1 MSTEPRA
8 GIPDIRPSK
17 PGSSEAPGIAEPIK
31 LCSNENGVG
40 CSDKAADAVQG
51 TVSEL
56 RLSPDGGATK
66 LREAIAKAEGLEA
79 GNVVCGPGWDEL
91 LQLLGRAYLEP
102 GDKVVQSQYGFLVY
116 RLVAMQCGAEFVSA
130 PERDYR
136 SDVDAILE
144 AAGDYT
150 KLVFLAH
157 PNSPPGPYIPADEV
171 RRLRDGLPT
180 STLLVLD
187 AAYAEFVHN
196 PDYEAG
202 IELARERD
210 DVVVTRTFSK
220 IHGLAA
226 LRLGWAYAQKP
237 IIDVLHRVRGPFN
250 VHMAAIE
257 AGTAAVQDRDFMQR
271 SVAHNDE
278 WVAFLRQQIGGLGLE
293 VTPSVCNF
301 VLIHFPETA
310 GKTAADADAYLSSK
324 GLIIRAVDAY
334 GLPNALRATVG
345 TEDEN
350 RRLVA
355 ALSAFLEA

>member
-1 MSTEPRA
+1 MSIEPRA
-8 GIPDIRPSK
+8 GILDIRPYK

-31 LCSNENGVG
+31 LSSNENALG
-40 CSDKAADAVQG
+40 CSDKAAEAMKAIA
-51 TVSEL
+51 SKL
-56 RLSPDGGATK
+56 HLYPDGGATK

-79 GNVVCGPGWDEL
+79 ENIVCGTGSDEL
-91 LQLLGRAYLEP
+91 LQLLGRAYLNP

-116 RLVAMQCGAEFVSA
+116 RLVAMQCGAEFISA

-144 AAGDYT
+144 AAGDDT
-150 KLVFLAH
+150 RIVFLAN
-157 PNSPPGPYIPADEV
+157 PNNPTGTYIAADEV
-171 RRLRDGLPT
+171 RRLRDGLPS

-196 PDYEAG
+196 ADYEAG

-250 VHMAAIE
+250 VNMAAIE
-257 AGTAAVQDRDFMQR
+257 AGTAAIQDRDFMQR

-278 WVAFLRQQIGGLGLE
+278 WVAYLRQQIGGLGLE

-301 VLIHFPETA
+301 VLIHFPETP
-310 GKTAADADAYLSSK
+310 GKTAADADAYLTSR
-324 GLIIRAVDAY
+324 GLIIRGVEPY

-345 TEDEN
+345 TESQN
-350 RRLVA
+350 RQLVE
-355 ALSAFLEA
+355 ALADFMKA